1 VRREWPGRPL
11 WKPFNHAI
19 SLKKKREKSAQE
31 EEKGIIN
38 NIAWTP
44 TEKKINNNFFIYIN
58 VFSVALFPGWPCLID
73 RVAKTVLVY
82 WPWAFASIFPHW
94 YTRNVELH
102 QVSCRK

>member
-19 SLKKKREKSAQE
+19 SFIKKKKERNAQE

-44 TEKKINNNFFIYIN
+44 TEKKINNNFIN
-58 VFSVALFPGWPCLID
+58 VFSVALFFPDG
-73 RVAKTVLVY
+73 RV
-82 WPWAFASIFPHW
+82 
-94 YTRNVELH
+94 
-102 QVSCRK
+102 